1 MEESNRFTI
10 SLPPDLYKD
19 FETFRKKLKM
29 SRSDCIRKAMKS
41 FMISEKSLFNDTTNV
56 IGTIITIMTHSH
68 FEIEHEE
75 KEFEAAENEHVHN
88 HETEDDDHHEHDFTD
103 SHLHDHSLEA
113 QYTSKPVYATQSQK
127 DFLMSN
133 DIQHHYADII
143 KSSLHIHIEFE
154 KCLEIIAMSGTY
166 ERVKN
171 LHQALQSL
179 KSAISSELYVVDRE
193 NMEKEKKE

>member
-1 MEESNRFTI
+1 MEEHNRFTV
-10 SLPPDLYKD
+10 SLPTDLYKD
-19 FETFRKKLKM
+19 FEAFRKKLKM

-41 FMISEKSLFNDTTNV
+41 FMVSEKRLFNNFTEV
-56 IGTIITIMTHSH
+56 IGTIITIMAHSH
-68 FEIEHEE
+68 FEIVHED
-75 KEFEAAENEHVHN
+75 KEIEEAEVEPIHN
-88 HETEDDDHHEHDFTD
+88 HEMKDEEDHEHDFSN

-113 QYTSKPVYATQSQK
+113 QYTTKPVYATQSQK
-127 DFLMSN
+127 DFLLSN

-143 KSSLHIHIEFE
+143 RSSLHIHIEFE
-154 KCLEIIAMSGTY
+154 KCLEIIAVSGTY

-193 NMEKEKKE
+193 NMEKEKEK